1 MIAKSSQRVA
11 SSTDPKL
18 NEEIRRQTEMRIAY
32 YAQHPEEVAARLHEL
47 DEEWDVE
54 RVLEVNASALTIT
67 GILLSFVRG
76 KKWLLMSAAVQGFF
90 LQHALQ
96 GWCPP
101 LPILRK
107 LGIRTQREIDEER
120 FGLMRLREE
129 GSKGSKSK
137 SSSHDAVTR

>member
-1 MIAKSSQRVA
+1 MPQYLFS
-11 SSTDPKL
+11 DPAALPNK
-18 NEEIRRQTEMRIAY
+18 RRTRAGKCRNAY
-32 YAQHPEEVAARLHEL
+32 YYTKHPEQIPQRLREL

-54 RVLEVNASALTIT
+54 RVLEVNSSALTIT
-67 GILLSFVRG
+67 GILLSLVRG

-120 FGLMRLREE
+120 FGLMRLRDAESR
-129 GSKGSKSK
+129 GNKSK
-137 SSSHDAVTR
+137 NSRHDAMTR